1 MVGSPGV
8 TLYVPTAAVPE
19 ASPTQATEVLIMDA
33 LDVVLAVEQGSDEYD
48 EDQILAGIAEHRD
61 TLRNLQGSW
70 GRLIQRLEDQ
80 GLIPPE

>member
-1 MVGSPGV
+1 MVGSPSI
-8 TLYVPTAAVPE
+8 TLYVPTAVVPE

-48 EDQILAGIAEHRD
+48 EDQILAGIAEHRA
-61 TLRNLQGSW
+61 TLRQLQGSW

-80 GLIPPE
+80 ELIPPE